1 MDPYSG
7 WDDRKTIQTL
17 RERKKRWTN
26 VGQGTKPKGHFT
38 LALFC

>member
-17 RERKKRWTN
+17 REREEKKMDKSWTGN
-26 VGQGTKPKGHFT
+26 ET
-38 LALFC
+38 

>member
-17 RERKKRWTN
+17 RERERERDGQKLDNDKKRY
-26 VGQGTKPKGHFT
+26 
-38 LALFC
+38 